1 MWVVKLGGSLHALP
15 ELPSWLRTLA
25 EVQGPPRVIVPGGGP
40 FADAVREL
48 QPHLSI
54 DDLAAHRMAIL
65 AMQQYGL
72 YLQAREPRLTFAET
86 AAELLAAR
94 AAVWL
99 PWRLAGRSAEL
110 AATWDTTSDSI
121 ACWLATRL
129 RAEVLLLVKPAHL
142 TWPCQ
147 SAVQLAAAGIL
158 DPAFPS
164 LAARFRGRIFITG
177 ATRPPLCLAEEVLHE
192 ACRVTE

>member
-48 QPHLSI
+48 QPHLAI

-72 YLQAREPRLTFAET
+72 HLQAREPRLTLAET
-86 AAELLAAR
+86 AEELRAAR

-99 PWRLAGRSAEL
+99 PWRLAGRSADL
-110 AATWDTTSDSI
+110 AASWDTTSDSI
-121 ACWLATRL
+121 ACWLASRL
-129 RAEVLLLVKPAHL
+129 RAEVLLLVKSAHL
-142 TWPCQ
+142 TWRRQ
-147 SAVQLAAAGIL
+147 AAAQLAAAGIL

-164 LAARFRGRIFITG
+164 LAARFRGRIFIAG
-177 ATRPPLCLAEEVLHE
+177 ATRPPLCLAEEILHE